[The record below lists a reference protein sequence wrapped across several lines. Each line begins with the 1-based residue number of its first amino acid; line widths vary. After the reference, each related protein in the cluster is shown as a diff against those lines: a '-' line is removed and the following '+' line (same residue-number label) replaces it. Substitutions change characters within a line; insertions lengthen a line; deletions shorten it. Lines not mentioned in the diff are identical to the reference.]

1 MEQEQTT
8 LSVGMKFRLEKFDN
22 VTGECVEIIEG
33 TDSSPPVVV
42 YSKEQENR
50 NDNSR

>member
-1 MEQEQTT
+1 MEQEQTS
-8 LSVGMKFRLEKFDN
+8 LSVGMKFRLEKFDS
-22 VTGECVEIIEG
+22 VTGECVEIIEV

-42 YSKEQENR
+42 YSKEQENG

>member
-8 LSVGMKFRLEKFDN
+8 LSVGMKFRLEKFD
-22 VTGECVEIIEG
+22 VTGECIEVIEG

-42 YSKEQENR
+42 YSKEQENG
-50 NDNSR
+50 NDDSR

>member
-1 MEQEQTT
+1 MEQEQTS

-22 VTGECVEIIEG
+22 VTGVCVEIIEG
-33 TDSSPPVVV
+33 TESSPPVVV
-42 YSKEQENR
+42 YSKEQENG